1 MNKLL
6 RNLENFINNKDDI
19 DPLIKMPV
27 IHYQFE
33 SIHPFYD

>member
-1 MNKLL
+1 MN
-6 RNLENFINNKDDI
+6 NFDDDI

-27 IHYQFE
+27 LHYQFE